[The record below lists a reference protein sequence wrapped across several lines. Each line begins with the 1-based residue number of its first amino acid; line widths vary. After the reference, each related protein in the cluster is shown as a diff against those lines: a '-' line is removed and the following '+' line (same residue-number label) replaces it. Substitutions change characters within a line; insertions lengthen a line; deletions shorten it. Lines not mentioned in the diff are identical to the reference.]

1 MWFWHYAEP
10 SQPQGL
16 NITTVSSTQLNVL
29 WSQPDYPNGIFLGYT
44 LRFEAS
50 YPPDIE
56 SSGEELPG
64 PDATYLLVVDL
75 HPGTSYNIYLLARN
89 DFGMSER
96 VVGMGYTQPE
106 GGLVVWLHYTEC
118 SSISLSMSLRSQL
131 CAIVC
136 SSNSLT
142 ISVSSSLVLHNPDGD
157 LVSSFYYHMEGK
169 NSKAAPT
176 LWPGGVQ

>member
-1 MWFWHYAEP
+1 MWFWHYVEP

-16 NITTVSSTQLNVL
+16 NITTVSSTKLNVS

-75 HPGTSYNIYLLARN
+75 HPGTSYNIHLLARN
-89 DFGMSER
+89 DFGMSEG
-96 VVGMGYTQPE
+96 VDGMGYTQPE
-106 GGLVVWLHYTEC
+106 GGSVVWLHYTDC
-118 SSISLSMSLRSQL
+118 SSISLSMSLQSQL

-157 LVSSFYYHMEGK
+157 LVSSFYYHMEGN
-169 NSKAAPT
+169 NSKTAST